1 MSRQTS
7 RPGTSGRTTTDTSF
21 DQAEAADEGS
31 ASKKPRPRSLN
42 FTLSKGDFSPSKKLK
57 SGRGTSHTR
66 HKSAD
71 LPRTNS
77 STSLNS
83 IASSSSFKLF
93 NRAPKQA
100 VPDDFISYLRKV
112 QKPQAIEVGK
122 VQKLKQLL
130 RNETVSWVDE
140 FISDGGMIELINLLY
155 RIIEIEWRYALM
167 A

>member
-7 RPGTSGRTTTDTSF
+7 RPGTAGRTTIDTSF
-21 DQAEAADEGS
+21 DQAEAANEDS
-31 ASKKPRPRSLN
+31 ASKKPRPRSLT
-42 FTLSKGDFSPSKKLK
+42 FTLSIGDLSPAKKLK
-57 SGRGTSHTR
+57 AGRGTSHTR

-93 NRAPKQA
+93 NRAPKPA

-112 QKPQAIEVGK
+112 QKPQAVEVGK
-122 VQKLKQLL
+122 IQKLKQLL

-155 RIIEIEWRYALM
+155 RIIEIEWRYVM
-167 A
+167 